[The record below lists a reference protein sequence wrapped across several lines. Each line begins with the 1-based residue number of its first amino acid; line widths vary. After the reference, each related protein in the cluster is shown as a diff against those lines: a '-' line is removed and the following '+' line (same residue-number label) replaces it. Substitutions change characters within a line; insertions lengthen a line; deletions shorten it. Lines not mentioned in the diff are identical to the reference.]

1 MGSNSYGKSP
11 CSEFDSVA
19 PILRVVKQKVMIE
32 MNEGHN
38 PSACR
43 RILRE
48 AREKGL
54 SSKLFDLAQDLTDGV
69 YRAEALCGLCSSD
82 EMKEE
87 ERFDWVPIIVE
98 SMLEEERAWR
108 LAESIGIIA
117 KSTNNW
123 PKTRSRKVLIEHLI
137 VLTGGLPAGEA
148 RVDALKSILPKVSE
162 QKLPELFLLAIEN
175 HGMESKAARP
185 VMKSIITTKNYDMIY
200 EIAASITKMTPNLA
214 VKFLDNLHR
223 MAVET
228 SLTLE
233 PTALELS
240 LPLLKSA
247 DFEIVR
253 TLCSHAST
261 PNEVRTLA
269 ETLDGANEEAIRYAV
284 TLAGRADRT
293 GDTEFAR
300 DLLEKAATRV
310 DSLNERTATRIKKNI
325 GKGFVLLGD
334 QERAEQLVSMRDS
347 EIKNRQPDR
356 GVVQRCG
363 HTIALVGTYDGAISS
378 PHLRALARAAGIA
391 WGFGLDIA
399 LIDWPTENLQE
410 LCERAQK
417 ESRTAGVN
425 HLPALLTSQRIR
437 IMSVDDALEGKAGH
451 PIATTHRPE
460 GGSVDLTTFERDL
473 CVFIGL
479 GRQGLPKS
487 LLDNCPDQF
496 ELTGIGASLETAVA
510 MGAIAQRLADL

>member
-1 MGSNSYGKSP
+1 MSKDIP
-11 CSEFDSVA
+11 DTSEFDSVNPVPPSGKTDVA
-19 PILRVVKQKVMIE
+19 NE
-32 MNEGHN
+32 MNERHD
-38 PSACR
+38 PSTCR

-48 AREKGL
+48 AREQGL
-54 SSKLFDLAQDLTDGV
+54 SRELFDLAQDLQDGV
-69 YRAEALCGLCSSD
+69 YRAEALCGLCASD
-82 EMKEE
+82 EMDEDDRVE
-87 ERFDWVPIIVE
+87 WVPIIVE

-117 KSTNNW
+117 KSASNW
-123 PKTRSRKVLIEHLI
+123 PGARARKALIEHLI
-137 VLTGGLPAGEA
+137 ALTGGLPAGDA
-148 RVDALKSILPKVSE
+148 RVDALKSISSKVSE
-162 QKLPELFLLAIEN
+162 QRLPELFLLAVEN
-175 HGMESKAARP
+175 YGMESKAARP
-185 VMKSIITTKNYDMIY
+185 VMKSIVATKNHDMIL
-200 EIAASITKMTPNLA
+200 EIVASITEAPPDLA

-223 MAVET
+223 LAIEAN
-228 SLTLE
+228 LTLE

-240 LPLLKSA
+240 LPLLKTV

-261 PNEVRTLA
+261 SAEVRTLA
-269 ETLDGANEEAIRYAV
+269 EALDGDNEDAVRYAV

-293 GDTEFAR
+293 GDAEFAR
-300 DLLEKAATRV
+300 HLLEKAAIQV
-310 DSLNERTATRIKKNI
+310 DSLNERTAARIKKNI
-325 GKGFVLLGD
+325 AKGFVHLGD
-334 QERAEQLVSMRDS
+334 QGRAEELVLMHDS
-347 EIKNRQPDR
+347 EVKIPQSNEEEVERR
-356 GVVQRCG
+356 G
-363 HTIALVGTYDGAISS
+363 HTMALVGTYTGAVAT

-399 LIDWPTENLQE
+399 LIGWPTKNLEE

-417 ESRTAGVN
+417 ESGTAGVN
-425 HLPALLTSQRIR
+425 HLPALLTSQRIQL
-437 IMSVDDALEGKAGH
+437 MSVDDALSGRAGH
-451 PIATTHRPE
+451 PIATTHQPV
-460 GGSVDLTTFERDL
+460 GGSVDLTTFDGNL